1 LSVVSLPRFAVVA
14 GPLSLDGLT
23 DAVRAAHRSGIGA
36 VATFAGLVRAENL
49 GRAVTWL
56 DYEAYEPLA
65 VKSFARIAD
74 EAAAEWPDATIG
86 VHHRVGRLDIGETSI
101 VIVAVSAH
109 RAAAFAACRYVIERV
124 KQIAP
129 VWKHEHFEGG
139 DVWIEGATAQP
150 DDPGARE
157 EARRRACA

>member
-1 LSVVSLPRFAVVA
+1 MLRGVLPRHPHLHHLVHAGRRDREVAV
-14 GPLSLDGLT
+14 L
-23 DAVRAAHRSGIGA
+23 
-36 VATFAGLVRAENL
+36 
-49 GRAVTWL
+49 
-56 DYEAYEPLA
+56 EAL
-65 VKSFARIAD
+65 D

-86 VHHRVGRLDIGETSI
+86 VHHRVGRVDIGEASI

-150 DDPGARE
+150 DDEGARE

>member
-1 LSVVSLPRFAVVA
+1 MDVVSVPRFAVLPV
-14 GPLSLDGLT
+14 PLSLDALT
-23 DAVRAAHRSGIGA
+23 GVVRDAHAGGIGA

-49 GRAVTWL
+49 GRTVTHL

-65 VKSFARIAD
+65 VRSFARIAD
-74 EAAAEWPDATIG
+74 EIADTWPDATVG
-86 VHHRVGRLDIGETSI
+86 VHHRVGRVDIGEASI

-124 KQIAP
+124 KQISP

-150 DDPGARE
+150 DDEAARE
-157 EARRRACA
+157 EARKRACA

>member
-1 LSVVSLPRFAVVA
+1 
-14 GPLSLDGLT
+14 
-23 DAVRAAHRSGIGA
+23 
-36 VATFAGLVRAENL
+36 VATFAGLVRGENL
-49 GRAVTWL
+49 GRSVTHL

-65 VKSFARIAD
+65 VKSFTRIA
-74 EAAAEWPDATIG
+74 EEIAADWPDATVG
-86 VHHRVGRLDIGETSI
+86 VHHRVGRVEIGDASI

-129 VWKHEHFEGG
+129 VWKHEHFDGG

-150 DDPGARE
+150 DDDGARA

>member
-1 LSVVSLPRFAVVA
+1 LDVVPVPRFAVVA
-14 GPLSLDGLT
+14 GPLSLDALT
-23 DAVRAAHRSGIGA
+23 GAVRAAHAGGIGA

-74 EAAAEWPDATIG
+74 EVAASWPDATIG
-86 VHHRVGRLDIGETSI
+86 VHHRSGRLEIGEASI

-109 RAAAFAACRYVIERV
+109 RGAAFAACRYVIERV

-129 VWKHEHFEGG
+129 IWKHEHFDGG
-139 DVWIEGATAQP
+139 DVWIEGATAEP
-150 DDPGARE
+150 DDDAARE
-157 EARRRACA
+157 EARKRACA